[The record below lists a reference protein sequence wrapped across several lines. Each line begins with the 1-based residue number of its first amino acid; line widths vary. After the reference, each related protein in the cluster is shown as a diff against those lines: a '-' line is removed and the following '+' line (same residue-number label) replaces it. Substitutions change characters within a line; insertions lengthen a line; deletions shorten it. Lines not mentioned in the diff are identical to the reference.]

1 METKNNIIPYMATS
15 PGQILKRELEARG
28 ITQKEFAEQLGMKP
42 SNLNLIINGKIAITE
57 RFALKLQEALGID
70 AESWM
75 SLQKGYEYD
84 TSMIA
89 QREKKL
95 QIFEKTDKIIIP
107 LSQLLDMQQEVER
120 LNSRLNFIIASQK
133 KNRITKKKTIKQ
145 KQQSLKE

>member
-1 METKNNIIPYMATS
+1 METRNNIIPYMATS
-15 PGQILKRELEARG
+15 PGQILKREIEARG

-42 SNLNLIINGKIAITE
+42 SNFNLIINGKIAITE
-57 RFALKLQEALGID
+57 RFALKLQEVLGID

-84 TSMIA
+84 TSMIT

-95 QIFEKTDKIIIP
+95 QIFEKTDKVVIP

-120 LNSRLNFIIASQK
+120 LSSRLNFIIASQK
-133 KNRITKKKTIKQ
+133 KNRITKKKNVKQ
-145 KQQSLKE
+145 EKHSLKE